1 VAAIGA
7 AISKEFLMITNIFL
21 DIETIP
27 AQSDAIK
34 NRILAEAAKQKAEV
48 KAPANYKD
56 AYKITEYIR
65 RSTPK
70 LTHR

>member
-1 VAAIGA
+1 
-7 AISKEFLMITNIFL
+7 MITNIFL

-56 AYKITEYIR
+56 AYKITAR
-65 RSTPK
+65 W
-70 LTHR
+70 